1 MRCKE
6 RIFMEAIAQ
15 IHGAVAQTTWLFMLF
30 LGVWGLYRA
39 IRGYSVDGS
48 YLGALAIGGI
58 LIIIQALLGVI
69 MWIGGPERPDRF
81 SLHLLYGAFAVVFL
95 PFLFTYIKGDD
106 SNRGQWVY
114 AFGTLFMFWMLLRLV
129 DISG

>member
-1 MRCKE
+1 
-6 RIFMEAIAQ
+6 MEIIVQ
-15 IHGAVAQTTWLFMLF
+15 IHGAVAQTAWLFMLF

-48 YLGALAIGGI
+48 YLGALVIGGI
-58 LIIIQALLGVI
+58 LVVVQALLGI
-69 MWIGGPERPDRF
+69 ILWIASSGRPERF
-81 SLHLLYGAFAVVFL
+81 FLHVLYGAFAVVFL
-95 PFLFTYIKGDD
+95 PFLFAYIKGDD

-114 AFGTLFMFWMLLRLV
+114 AFGTLFMFWMLFRLV